1 MSDPNPKAPESKPA
15 PILIAMCLTGAA
27 LLVAAVCTTFGL
39 LSVVRALEADEGG
52 TNVLLRG
59 ILWIVGGLTVGALLW
74 ASAWTAQ
81 RLHRTIH
88 TQEQILQTLA
98 SLTRPRDAPAAARE
112 QPPQIARG
120 YDDAVVA
127 LDASGRGSTPT
138 TEIPAPAPPAPPE
151 TPAGDHDAD
160 EAPAAPPAPEPPAE
174 APSQDLSSDLSADL
188 SGVASAKTEASAKAE
203 ASAKEEPAPPEPPAA
218 APEPPPGRMLIP
230 VAGLSLELQARNVAA
245 GKRRVEDLMSIAQ
258 FLEAEQAAQELL
270 SRYPGAP
277 DAQGLLEAVRRE
289 SNAFRTEQ
297 QTRLY
302 AELQKCAE
310 SRQWRRALDVATR
323 LIERYPASRQARKA
337 SVQMDTIT
345 SNARIEEVRDLRDR
359 FRNMMRRKRFD
370 EAADIAADVVK
381 RFPETHVAK
390 ELSGQIPNLRKRA
403 R

>member
-1 MSDPNPKAPESKPA
+1 MSKPSPKVPETGPA
-15 PILIAMCLTGAA
+15 PILIATCLTGAA

-39 LSVVRALEADEGG
+39 LSVVRSLESDEVG
-52 TNVLLRG
+52 TNVLPRG
-59 ILWIVGGLTVGALLW
+59 VLWIVGGLTVGALLW

-98 SLTRPRDAPAAARE
+98 SLTRRRDAPSTPAAARE
-112 QPPQIARG
+112 QPSPIARG
-120 YDDAVVA
+120 YDDTVVA
-127 LDASGRGSTPT
+127 LGASGRGSTPT

-151 TPAGDHDAD
+151 TSAGDHDPD
-160 EAPAAPPAPEPPAE
+160 EAPAASPVTEPPAE
-174 APSQDLSSDLSADL
+174 APSQDLSSGSSGDL
-188 SGVASAKTEASAKAE
+188 SGEALAKAE
-203 ASAKEEPAPPEPPAA
+203 ASAKEEPAPSEPPAT
-218 APEPPPGRMLIP
+218 APEPPPSGHVVIP
-230 VAGLSLELQARNVAA
+230 VAGLSLEQQARNITIE
-245 GKRRVEDLMSIAQ
+245 KRRVEDLMSIAH
-258 FLEAEQAAQELL
+258 FVEAEQAAQELL

-277 DAQGLLEAVRRE
+277 DARDLLETVRRE

-310 SRQWRRALDVATR
+310 SRQWRRALDAATR

-337 SVQMDTIT
+337 SSQMDTIT
-345 SNARIEEVRDLRDR
+345 GNARIEEVRDLRDR

-370 EAADIAADVVK
+370 EAADIAAEVVK
-381 RFPETHVAK
+381 RFPETQVAR
-390 ELSGQIPNLRKRA
+390 ELSGQISDLRKRA

>member
-1 MSDPNPKAPESKPA
+1 MSDPNPKAPESRPA
-15 PILIAMCLTGAA
+15 PLLIATCLTGAA

-39 LSVVRALEADEGG
+39 LSVVRALEADEVG

-81 RLHRTIH
+81 RLHRTAH
-88 TQEQILQTLA
+88 TQEQILQKLA
-98 SLTRPRDAPAAARE
+98 SLTRPRDVP
-112 QPPQIARG
+112 
-120 YDDAVVA
+120 
-127 LDASGRGSTPT
+127 STP
-138 TEIPAPAPPAPPE
+138 A
-151 TPAGDHDAD
+151 
-160 EAPAAPPAPEPPAE
+160 APEPPAE
-174 APSQDLSSDLSADL
+174 APSQNLSSDLSA
-188 SGVASAKTEASAKAE
+188 KASAKAE
-203 ASAKEEPAPPEPPAA
+203 ASAKDEPAPSEPPAA
-218 APEPPPGRMLIP
+218 APEPPPSAREAIP
-230 VAGLSLELQARNVAA
+230 AAGLSLEQQARNVTI
-245 GKRRVEDLMSIAQ
+245 GKRRVEDLMSIAH

-270 SRYPGAP
+270 SRYPGAA
-277 DAQGLLEAVRRE
+277 DAQALLETVRRE

-310 SRQWRRALDVATR
+310 SRQWRRALDTANR
-323 LIERYPASRQARKA
+323 LIERYPASKQARKA
-337 SVQMDTIT
+337 LAQMDTIT
-345 SNARIEEVRDLRDR
+345 SNARIEEVRDLRAR
-359 FRNMMRRKRFD
+359 FRDMIRRKRFG